1 VNKAIRSVAWKSL
14 AVGVAALATCHVLAE
29 EPAAEAKLQEK
40 WQRAYRGMA
49 DSIEM
54 RQGQT
59 ALALH
64 PQALLYYTNP
74 VRTHGQ
80 HGAVFLWT
88 LEGRPAVFASIWSEL
103 NRRDPASRN
112 VIHEWHSLL
121 KASDATARR
130 GEKLLWTSGEPGI
143 DWQSLA
149 DLPEPAATRSGRL
162 VQMRGIARRLSV
174 GIESADESELRL
186 MSQPLFRYAE
196 KTPSAIDGAVFA
208 FAMTTDPELLV
219 LLEASDSA
227 EKPAWKVAFA
237 RFGNQP
243 MTVKDGEKTVWSCEK
258 AIDRQPTGKYYLMW
272 GTEQMPAEPREEEP
286 Q

>member
-1 VNKAIRSVAWKSL
+1 MNLVWKQ
-14 AVGVAALATCHVLAE
+14 VALAILASAAACAAAE
-29 EPAAEAKLQEK
+29 EPEAGTILHEK
-40 WQRAYRGMA
+40 WQKAYRKIA
-49 DSIEM
+49 ESIEM
-54 RQGQT
+54 RHGEA
-59 ALALH
+59 ALTLQKA
-64 PQALLYYTNP
+64 ALLYYTNP

-80 HGAVFLWT
+80 HGAIFLWT

-103 NRRDPASRN
+103 HRRDPASRN

-121 KASDATARR
+121 KASDVTARR
-130 GEKLLWTSGEPGI
+130 GEKLLWTSAEPGI

-174 GIESADESELRL
+174 GIESVEESELRL

-196 KTPSAIDGAVFA
+196 KTPGAIDGAIFA

-219 LLEASDSA
+219 LLEANDSA

-243 MTVKDGEKTVWSCEK
+243 LTVKDGEKTVWSCEK

-272 GTEQMPAEPREEEP
+272 GVEQMPAEPKE
-286 Q
+286 QQSQ